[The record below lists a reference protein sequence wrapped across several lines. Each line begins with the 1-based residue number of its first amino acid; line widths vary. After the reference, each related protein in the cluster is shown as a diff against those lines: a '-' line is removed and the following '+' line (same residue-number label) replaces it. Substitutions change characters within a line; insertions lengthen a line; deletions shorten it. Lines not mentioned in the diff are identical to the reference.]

1 MVWIPDGWILTCAA
15 LRMRYMP
22 MKLPAWGLCVLVITL
37 LLWVTGCAYNQRLKV
52 TPMEPLPEPDKLP
65 LRATLVLS
73 EQFCSRTYKVDQSRS
88 LRTWV
93 YRMGKTLCAHAEN
106 VARDSFSEVVVAK
119 EETTSAGQDTDVVVT
134 PRLIAVLVDFP
145 DFPQSIWAEQEVE
158 IILEWTITDRT
169 GKLLWTHTDG
179 GISRLRAG
187 SFLTR
192 ARLNRL
198 AMQRAVD
205 EVFRKFRG
213 LIVSSQE
220 LHTLAAAL
228 R

>member
-1 MVWIPDGWILTCAA
+1 
-15 LRMRYMP
+15 
-22 MKLPAWGLCVLVITL
+22 
-37 LLWVTGCAYNQRLKV
+37 
-52 TPMEPLPEPDKLP
+52 MEPLSELDIIP

-73 EQFCSRTYKVDQSRS
+73 EPLCNLTYKADQSRS

-93 YRMGKTLCAHAEN
+93 YRMGTTLCTYAEN
-106 VARDSFSEVVVAK
+106 VVRDSFTEVVVIK
-119 EETTSAGQDTDVVVT
+119 EEPVSAGQDTDVVVT
-134 PRLIAVLVDFP
+134 PRVIAILVDFP
-145 DFPQSIWAEQEVE
+145 DFPQSLWEKQEIE

-179 GISRLRAG
+179 GVSRLRAG

-192 ARLNRL
+192 ARLNRM

-220 LHTLAAAL
+220 LRTLAASP

>member
-1 MVWIPDGWILTCAA
+1 M
-15 LRMRYMP
+15 
-22 MKLPAWGLCVLVITL
+22 

-52 TPMEPLPEPDKLP
+52 TPMEPLPEHDKIP

-73 EQFCSRTYKVDQSRS
+73 EQFCNRTYKVDQSRS

-93 YRMGKTLCAHAEN
+93 YRMGKTLCAYAEN
-106 VARDSFSEVVVAK
+106 VARDSFREVVVAQ
-119 EETTSAGQDTDVVVT
+119 EETTSADQDTDVIVT
-134 PRLIAVLVDFP
+134 PRVIAVLVDFP
-145 DFPQSIWAEQEVE
+145 DFPQSLWEEQEVE
-158 IILEWTITDRT
+158 IILEWTVTDHT

-179 GISRLRAG
+179 GVSRLRAG

-192 ARLNRL
+192 ARLNRT

-205 EVFRKFRG
+205 EVFRKFRD
-213 LIVSSQE
+213 LIIASPE
-220 LHTLAAAL
+220 LRTLAAAP